1 MAHHEH
7 LDQARSGAP
16 DDGTETRNVSTSR
29 ETSSM
34 QLARKLTLL
43 IDAAKVEGQT
53 VTFNDIE
60 KAMKAAG
67 TPVSRSKWQ
76 YMIAGSGRRVQ
87 DETLLVNLAKF
98 FGVNPDYLL
107 DSKSDL
113 PERVE
118 AQMELLSAMRV
129 REVTNF
135 AARQLA
141 EIVSPDTLRQIT
153 EALEEAQAEARARG
167 K

>member
-1 MAHHEH
+1 
-7 LDQARSGAP
+7 
-16 DDGTETRNVSTSR
+16 
-29 ETSSM
+29 M

-43 IDAAKVEGQT
+43 MDAAKVEGQT
-53 VTFNDIE
+53 VTFGE
-60 KAMKAAG
+60 VETAMKAAG
-67 TPVSRSKWQ
+67 TPLSRSKWQ
-76 YMIAGSGRRVQ
+76 YMLAGSGRRVQ

-98 FGVNPDYLL
+98 FGVNEDYLL
-107 DSKSDL
+107 DSASDL

-129 REVTNF
+129 REVSNF

-141 EIVSPDTLRQIT
+141 DIVSPDTLRQIT
-153 EALEEAQAEARARG
+153 QALAEAQAEASARG